1 MRSSHSVDMMNQ
13 NFRKLDEMTKD
24 NIKKSDEKGLS
35 SFEKL
40 YRFRLER
47 DRFYKEKRKHHNERL
62 STLKDHIANIE
73 MIKRNKSLKTINL
86 FKNYEMLKMKAQE
99 KNDKKIKSMSAK
111 LNERLNK
118 VKNKKDIITY
128 QNVINFI
135 ILLLI
140 ILRMLKMIK
149 L

>member
-1 MRSSHSVDMMNQ
+1 
-13 NFRKLDEMTKD
+13 
-24 NIKKSDEKGLS
+24 
-35 SFEKL
+35 
-40 YRFRLER
+40 
-47 DRFYKEKRKHHNERL
+47 
-62 STLKDHIANIE
+62 
-73 MIKRNKSLKTINL
+73 
-86 FKNYEMLKMKAQE
+86 MKAQE

>member
-1 MRSSHSVDMMNQ
+1 M
-13 NFRKLDEMTKD
+13 
-24 NIKKSDEKGLS
+24 
-35 SFEKL
+35 
-40 YRFRLER
+40 
-47 DRFYKEKRKHHNERL
+47 
-62 STLKDHIANIE
+62 
-73 MIKRNKSLKTINL
+73 